1 MLILDVNLEAPIGV
15 EPIKNGF
22 ADRYYNRSV
31 KVPLIKHTPSDS
43 NRELSDLESKAL
55 PIKLEVHCCYLHQTI
70 SIISSLSIFLSVPL
84 KLIKIA
90 ISSFNVNG
98 FTIPLITL
106 IIVKMPYLVKTLS
119 PTFIVLE
126 SIILN
131 FNVSASGRIRTYD
144 FLLVRQAL

>member
-55 PIKLEVHCCYLHQTI
+55 PIKLEVHCCYSHQTI

>member
-1 MLILDVNLEAPIGV
+1 MLILDANLEAPIGV

-55 PIKLEVHCCYLHQTI
+55 PIKLEVHCCYSHQTI

>member
-55 PIKLEVHCCYLHQTI
+55 PIKLEVHCCYSHQTI

-131 FNVSASGRIRTYD
+131 FNVSASSRIRTYD

>member
-31 KVPLIKHTPSDS
+31 KAPLIKHTPSDS

-55 PIKLEVHCCYLHQTI
+55 PIKLEVHCYYSYQTI
-70 SIISSLSIFLSVPL
+70 SIISSLSIFLSAPL
-84 KLIKIA
+84 KLTKIA

-144 FLLVRQAL
+144 FLLVRQTL